1 MGFWNNKSV
10 ATYYSRNRKRVQ
22 LIQLGGY
29 KLCLGMVAL
38 AFSTNVNVVKW
49 FIMSCYYENSF
60 YLINPLE
67 EYWVPTRDLYTML
80 RNLLNNFFSWTFCIS
95 TAKLGTLCCCLVA
108 QLCPTLLSRV
118 QLCNPMDCRGNLPG
132 YLCPW
137 DTPGIEY
144 WSGLP
149 FPSPKD
155 LPYLGIE
162 PVSPS
167 SPVLQADSLLLGLP
181 WWLRW

>member
-1 MGFWNNKSV
+1 MKIVFN
-10 ATYYSRNRKRVQ
+10 
-22 LIQLGGY
+22 
-29 KLCLGMVAL
+29 
-38 AFSTNVNVVKW
+38 
-49 FIMSCYYENSF
+49 
-60 YLINPLE
+60 LINPLE

-80 RNLLNNFFSWTFCIS
+80 RNLLFNFFSWTFCIS

-108 QLCPTLLSRV
+108 QLCLTLLSRV

-137 DTPGIEY
+137 DPPGIEY

-149 FPSPKD
+149 YPPPKD
-155 LPYLGIE
+155 LPDLGIE

-181 WWLRW
+181 WWLRCKSSAYNVGDPGSIPGSGRSSGEGNGTPLQYSCLENPVDKGAW

>member
-1 MGFWNNKSV
+1 MVSNLEKYKIVTLWGFETINLWQLTTV
-10 ATYYSRNRKRVQ
+10 ETKRVQ

-80 RNLLNNFFSWTFCIS
+80 RNLLNNFFS
-95 TAKLGTLCCCLVA
+95 
-108 QLCPTLLSRV
+108 
-118 QLCNPMDCRGNLPG
+118 
-132 YLCPW
+132 
-137 DTPGIEY
+137 
-144 WSGLP
+144 
-149 FPSPKD
+149 
-155 LPYLGIE
+155 
-162 PVSPS
+162 
-167 SPVLQADSLLLGLP
+167 
-181 WWLRW
+181 